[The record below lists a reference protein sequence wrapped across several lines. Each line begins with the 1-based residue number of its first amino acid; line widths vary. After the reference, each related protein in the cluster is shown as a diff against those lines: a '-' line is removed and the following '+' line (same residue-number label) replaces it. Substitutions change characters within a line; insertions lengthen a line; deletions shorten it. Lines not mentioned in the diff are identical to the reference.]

1 MILEIVERFDM
12 GRKLAGSQAS
22 RWDFLSKGSTWAVLN
37 EAGKLPSLNE
47 RLAKEDMAEAR
58 IPEQWTKTWWGN
70 RSRGEVLLHEFLMME
85 VISEGVTSGKV
96 ERMVML
102 VLALFSSGEWELE
115 ATESRCLMLWLMVF
129 ILLNKWLLK
138 ESTSDL
144 HLSPLRCWWLLL
156 VWSSLFRL
164 RHKERGLADEDSN
177 SIRIAE

>member
-1 MILEIVERFDM
+1 M
-12 GRKLAGSQAS
+12 
-22 RWDFLSKGSTWAVLN
+22 N

-102 VLALFSSGEWELE
+102 VLAVIAG
-115 ATESRCLMLWLMVF
+115 
-129 ILLNKWLLK
+129 
-138 ESTSDL
+138 SD
-144 HLSPLRCWWLLL
+144 RE
-156 VWSSLFRL
+156 SLFCCYD
-164 RHKERGLADEDSN
+164 G
-177 SIRIAE
+177 